1 MVTKAFSIEDGN
13 QTSSIIGSRKRKYT
27 DIDLTFTPKVGGN
40 VFKKIDAAS
49 VKQSVKNI
57 LLTNNLEKP
66 FNSEFGADIRGL
78 LFEIASDPDVSYQIE
93 EDIEDAL
100 KLFEPRVTDVKV
112 ETDIT
117 NTGLQSTSRLDDN
130 TISVKVTYRIIN
142 SEQVDV
148 IQTTLARLR

>member
-1 MVTKAFSIEDGN
+1 M
-13 QTSSIIGSRKRKYT
+13 
-27 DIDLTFTPKVGGN
+27 
-40 VFKKIDAAS
+40 
-49 VKQSVKNI
+49 
-57 LLTNNLEKP
+57 
-66 FNSEFGADIRGL
+66 
-78 LFEIASDPDVSYQIE
+78 
-93 EDIEDAL
+93 

-117 NTGLQSTSRLDDN
+117 NTGLQNTSRLDDN

>member
-1 MVTKAFSIEDGN
+1 M
-13 QTSSIIGSRKRKYT
+13 
-27 DIDLTFTPKVGGN
+27 
-40 VFKKIDAAS
+40 
-49 VKQSVKNI
+49 
-57 LLTNNLEKP
+57 
-66 FNSEFGADIRGL
+66 
-78 LFEIASDPDVSYQIE
+78 
-93 EDIEDAL
+93 